1 MTRKTRAAAAKPLL
15 LILTVTILLT
25 GCGNSQGLAPVSGAP
40 ITTRAKPLILF
51 HDAPETTF
59 MQPADL
65 LPDGPIANLRGL
77 YGRSG
82 AGDTTLALCR
92 LEGGQL
98 LCRQYATPGL
108 DATGPLLMDASGE
121 VGGSSISVGNWQPLE
136 WDEAGQRAVA
146 QVELETRAADL
157 AGYQWEAIARPDFA
171 DSTKW
176 FNGDEARFKALPL
189 ELYGYETTG
198 KRIIWRAQGWEFPQ
212 QKHLVHRYPVIY
224 IVTDPAGKKP
234 PETYLTIEGY
244 VEE

>member
-1 MTRKTRAAAAKPLL
+1 MTPLL
-15 LILTVTILLT
+15 LILTLMILA
-25 GCGNSQGLAPVSGAP
+25 GCGDSQGLAPVSGAP
-40 ITTRAKPLILF
+40 AGTRIKPPILF
-51 HDAPETTF
+51 RDVAETTF
-59 MQPADL
+59 VQPADL
-65 LPDGPIANLRGL
+65 LPAGPVANLRGL
-77 YGRSG
+77 FGRSG
-82 AGDTTLALCR
+82 PGDTILALCR
-92 LEGGQL
+92 LDDGQL
-98 LCRQYATPGL
+98 FCRHYATNGL
-108 DATGPLLMDASGE
+108 NAAGPLLVEASGA
-121 VGGSSISVGNWQPLE
+121 VTGSTLSVGNWQPLE

-146 QVELETRAADL
+146 QAELETRAADL
-157 AGYQWEAIARPDFA
+157 AGYQWDAIARPDYA

-176 FNGDEARFKALPL
+176 FNGDEARFRALPL